1 MLKQLS
7 VLKKGEKGEKENYRP
22 ATIFSKAF
30 ERLVYNKLNEF
41 MEKIFSKFL
50 TGFQKNYSAQYAQ
63 LRMIENW
70 KTQLN
75 KRNKIGVIIIY
86 LSYAFDIINS
96 QPYGLDS
103 NAASLMRS
111 YVTNRYQPCKIR
123 HSLSEFERITARV
136 LQGSILRIYPWTPA
150 F

>member
-41 MEKIFSKFL
+41 MEKFFSKFL
-50 TGFQKNYSAQYAQ
+50 TGFQKNYSA
-63 LRMIENW
+63 
-70 KTQLN
+70 QLN

-103 NAASLMRS
+103 NAASFMRS